1 MKSDNLAACIR
12 LAMAKKGISGKKLAQ
27 KMEVTETTISRWRER
42 GCFSIETLGKIAG
55 HCDMTFDELMTLAD

>member
-1 MKSDNLAACIR
+1 
-12 LAMAKKGISGKKLAQ
+12 MAKKGISGKKLAQ